1 MKNAVGNGRRKA
13 GNDTGPAPRG
23 VVGRTRRCS
32 LLEGNDN
39 GPVLPVFLVTFPF
52 FALIAAG
59 YGAAR
64 ARILPLDAI
73 PGLNTFVLYFA
84 LPCMLLRFGAGTP
97 IGQLL
102 DGSVALV
109 WGISALAV
117 VAGVVTFTRN
127 ARIGWND
134 AAFGALVA
142 AFPNTGFMGVPLL
155 VAILGAQAAGPM
167 IITIAFDLVVT
178 SSLCIALSRL
188 DGAGGAGRHGA
199 TQAARKA
206 LRGIVVNPM
215 PWSILLGVLLSAA
228 RWPLPGPI
236 ERTIAMLADA
246 ASPVALFT
254 IGAVLARS
262 ALLAREHGASAA
274 VAEAMG
280 TKVRSPATK
289 APWSDVLPVVA
300 VKLLAHP
307 LLVWGLGLGAIAL
320 GLPLSH
326 EALVVIVLVAAL
338 PSASNVSMLAERF
351 GADNGR
357 IARIILWTTA
367 IAFFSFPLAVS
378 VLRG

>member
-1 MKNAVGNGRRKA
+1 M
-13 GNDTGPAPRG
+13 
-23 VVGRTRRCS
+23 
-32 LLEGNDN
+32 
-39 GPVLPVFLVTFPF
+39 LPVFLVTFPF

-59 YGAAR
+59 YAAAR
-64 ARILPLDAI
+64 ARLLPLEAI

-97 IGQLL
+97 IAQLL
-102 DGSVALV
+102 DGSVALI
-109 WGISALAV
+109 WGASALAV
-117 VAGVVTFTRN
+117 VAGVVTLTRN

-188 DGAGGAGRHGA
+188 DGAGEAGGAGRHGA
-199 TQAARKA
+199 SQAARKA
-206 LRGIVVNPM
+206 LRGILVNPM

-228 RWPLPGPI
+228 RWQLPGPI
-236 ERTIAMLADA
+236 DRTIAMLADA

-262 ALLAREHGASAA
+262 ALLAREHVASAA
-274 VAEAMG
+274 VAQAMG
-280 TKVRSPATK
+280 TGGTAASQ
-289 APWSDVLPVVA
+289 APLSDVLPVVA
-300 VKLLAHP
+300 VKLLLHP
-307 LLVWGLGLGAIAL
+307 VLVWALGAGAIAL

-326 EALVVIVLVAAL
+326 AALVVIVLVAAL

-357 IARIILWTTA
+357 IARIILWTTVA
-367 IAFFSFPLAVS
+367 AFFSFPLAVGL
-378 VLRG
+378 LR

>member
-1 MKNAVGNGRRKA
+1 MIRGAVRSRGARVHDAGR
-13 GNDTGPAPRG
+13 G
-23 VVGRTRRCS
+23 
-32 LLEGNDN
+32 DN
-39 GPVLPVFLVTFPF
+39 RAVLPVFLVTFPF

-64 ARILPLDAI
+64 ARALPLDAI

-109 WGISALAV
+109 WGASALAV
-117 VAGVVTFTRN
+117 VAGVVVFTRN
-127 ARIGWND
+127 QRIGWND
-134 AAFGALVA
+134 GAFGALVA

-155 VAILGAQAAGPM
+155 VALLGAQAAGPM

-188 DGAGGAGRHGA
+188 DGAGGHHGPR
-199 TQAARKA
+199 QAARQA
-206 LRGIVVNPM
+206 LRGVLVNPM

-228 RWPLPGPI
+228 RWRLPGPV

-262 ALLAREHGASAA
+262 ALLARGHGASAA
-274 VAEAMG
+274 VAAAMG
-280 TKVRSPATK
+280 TTSKIPPR
-289 APWSDVLPVVA
+289 APLADVLPVVA
-300 VKLLAHP
+300 VKLLVHP
-307 LLVWGLGLGAIAL
+307 VLVWVLGQGAMAF
-320 GLPLSH
+320 GLPLSSS
-326 EALVVIVLVAAL
+326 ALMVIVLVAAL

-357 IARIILWTTA
+357 IARIILWTTVA
-367 IAFFSFPLAVS
+367 TFFSFPFAVG
-378 VLRG
+378 VLR